1 MDTDR
6 LYRLTE
12 ADAPKIIDIL
22 NRCFEED
29 PLYLKLIPDP
39 EVRKKA
45 LPGLFRCDAEELLG
59 SCDVFADSPE
69 VNGLIIVDDEN
80 EPWSPLQYY
89 TEEAYYALK
98 ADAIVAMEDWS
109 LRTLWNFILGRKY
122 LSGEWTDDLNDPR
135 QLHII
140 YFAVRPECRGT
151 GLARKLMGAVL
162 DYADRKDCT
171 VSLETHNPRN
181 LDLYRHYG
189 FLLFQTM
196 QRHFDLKQYCLVRP
210 PKSRDGKLPLPSS
223 AASSSPAPAPRLE
236 RAM

>member
-6 LYRLTE
+6 LYRLTKE
-12 ADAPKIIDIL
+12 DAPKIIRIL
-22 NRCFEED
+22 TECFRED
-29 PLYLKLIPDP
+29 PLYQKLIPRE
-39 EVRKKA
+39 EVRERA

-69 VNGLIIVDDEN
+69 VNGLMIVDDEN

-122 LSGEWTDDLNDPR
+122 LSGEWTDDLKDPR

-140 YFAVRPECRGT
+140 YFAVRPQCRGT
-151 GLARKLMGAVL
+151 GLARKLMAPVL
-162 DYADRKDCT
+162 DYADSHGCA

-181 LDLYRHYG
+181 LELYRHYG

-196 QRHFDLKQYCLVRP
+196 RRHLDLKQYCLVRP
-210 PKSRDGKLPLPSS
+210 PKGREGGLALPAAHAGGSAVPLPQ
-223 AASSSPAPAPRLE
+223 AT
-236 RAM
+236 